1 MATQL
6 LYATAHS
13 SGNVTTPANALG
25 APDDTFTTDT
35 LNASWTSRFAMGDPS
50 TVTPAGTQTV
60 SVRVR
65 KNGSGGGTPTITAVN
80 LFDGST
86 SVRNLLGATADV
98 TSDTGMD
105 VEVTFTASEVAN
117 PNNVEIQLVTAGAG
131 AGGSRRCVQLDAI
144 TWTADDNAAVAGTTL
159 KTWTGS
165 AWTPGELKRWTGSA
179 WVGARL
185 KRWTG
190 SEWADQP

>member
-6 LYATAHS
+6 LYATSHS
-13 SGNVTTPANALG
+13 TGNVSTPNNALG
-25 APDDTFTTDT
+25 APDGTFTTDT
-35 LNASWTSRFAMGDPS
+35 LDASWTSRFAMGDPS
-50 TVTPAGTQTV
+50 TVTPAGTQAV
-60 SVRVR
+60 AVRVK
-65 KNGSGGGTPTITAVN
+65 KNATGGGTPTVTAVS
-80 LFDGST
+80 LYESAAL
-86 SVRNLLGATADV
+86 VRNLLGSTYSATDAAD
-98 TSDTGMD
+98 DIQ
-105 VEVTFTASEVAN
+105 VTFNTSEITNLA
-117 PNNVEIQLVTAGAG
+117 NVEIQIVTAGAG
-131 AGGSRRCVQLDAI
+131 SGSNRRCVVLDAI